1 MFVCFSLSSFLL
13 KIDLLGRD
21 FRYVDLL
28 NEDQDEI
35 HQQTFCYKIDTT
47 KVFVQV
53 EFYEFRVDKKS
64 LVTDENDNPTEFEFD
79 ADEKS
84 VEES

>member
-1 MFVCFSLSSFLL
+1 M
-13 KIDLLGRD
+13 
-21 FRYVDLL
+21 L

-47 KVFVQV
+47 RIFDQV

-64 LVTDENDNPTEFEFD
+64 LVTDENDNPTEFEVD